1 VAHWLT
7 VRDADHLL
15 AVLGL
20 GALRAA
26 AQGDDALAA
35 ERIRRLREAAA
46 LPPPAG
52 DRTRTLPRAGPGEG
66 YAAWAATYDERA
78 NRTITLEEPAVASLL
93 AAVPP
98 GRALDVGCGTGRH
111 TARLAQEGHD
121 VVGIDPSPEML
132 ARARERLPDVDF
144 REGDVS
150 ALPAA
155 DGEAGLVVCA
165 LALSHV
171 PSLGAPVAEL
181 ARVVAPGGLLVVSNI
196 HPLATA
202 VLGWRA
208 WFRRPD
214 GSRAA
219 IPEHPHQASDYVTAF
234 AAAGLR
240 VEACLEPPL
249 PEPSDDGDTEA
260 RIVAGLPGVVV
271 WAARRERPQNAA
283 GRA

>member
-1 VAHWLT
+1 
-7 VRDADHLL
+7 VREADHLL

-26 AQGDDALAA
+26 AEGYDALAA
-35 ERIRRLREAAA
+35 ERLARLREAAA
-46 LPPPAG
+46 APPAPD
-52 DRTRTLPRAGPGEG
+52 DRPRTLPRVGPAEG

-78 NRTITLEEPAVASLL
+78 NRTIALEEPAVASLL
-93 AAVPP
+93 AGLPA

-111 TARLAQEGHD
+111 TARLAADGHD
-121 VVGIDPSPEML
+121 VVGIDPSAEML
-132 ARARERLPDVDF
+132 ARARERLPGVEF
-144 REGDVS
+144 REGS
-150 ALPAA
+150 FAALPAA
-155 DGEAGLVVCA
+155 DGEAGVVVCA

-181 ARVVAPGGLLVVSNI
+181 ARVLAPGGLLVVSNI

-202 VLGWRA
+202 LLGWRA

-219 IPEHPHQASDYVTAF
+219 IPEHPHLASDYVAAF
-234 AAAGLR
+234 TAAGLR

-249 PEPSDDGDTEA
+249 PEPGGDGDEEA
-260 RIVAGLPGVVV
+260 RVVAGLPGVVV
-271 WAARRERPQNAA
+271 WAARRDAA